1 MAATDLAV
9 READALARLA
19 GLDARLVAAV
29 RGIRLLQAV
38 SWPVAVQQ
46 AFLEG
51 WKRGQAALPRV
62 DYVRPDLSREREEL
76 IAVFTAADPGHPVG
90 DYLRRSAQSWRIATE
105 LLEAV
110 GTAAVT
116 AHSVDLYGQPGDTLP
131 GAELTN
137 LDAAR
142 HFIALAGEMDQEL
155 VASEADYCI
164 PADVLQADLQQQLDQ
179 FFHSHRIEVEIDPEL
194 LAKAAAGPTRIRLRS
209 ATCFT
214 EYDRAQLLHHEAF
227 VHTLTGLNGREQ
239 PQLKSLGKSSP
250 RVTATQEGLAVFA
263 ELMSGSIDIERMK
276 RISLR
281 ILAIDM
287 AQRGADFIEVFRFFL
302 DAGQTETDSFS
313 SAQRVFRGV
322 PVTGGAA
329 FTKDNVY
336 LHGLMTVHTFFRWAL
351 RHRRLAL
358 TRSLFA
364 GKMALHDVLALEPY
378 FACGWIAQPLY
389 LPPWVQRANGLAGAL
404 AFSLFANR
412 IRMAR
417 VEAEDL
423 VLGL

>member
-9 READALARLA
+9 READILNRCSD
-19 GLDARLVAAV
+19 LDARLVASI

-38 SWPVAVQQ
+38 SWPAALQQ
-46 AFLEG
+46 QFIDN
-51 WKRGQAALPRV
+51 WKRGQKKLPEVTYTRV
-62 DYVRPDLSREREEL
+62 DLSRERAEL
-76 IAVFTAADPGHPVG
+76 IAVYKEADAGHPVG
-90 DYLRRSAQSWRIATE
+90 QYLSRSAESWRIATE
-105 LLEAV
+105 LLESV
-110 GTAAVT
+110 GTNGVT
-116 AHSVDLYGQPGDTLP
+116 VRSIDLFGQPGDALP
-131 GAELTN
+131 GSEITN
-137 LDAAR
+137 VDAAR
-142 HFIALAGEMDQEL
+142 HFITLAGEMDQEL
-155 VASEADYCI
+155 IASEADYCI
-164 PADVLQADLQQQLDQ
+164 PAEVLMADLQQQLDT
-179 FFHSHRIEVEIDPEL
+179 FFNLHKIQVEIDPDL
-194 LAKAAAGPTRIRLRS
+194 IAKAAAGPTRIRLRA

-227 VHTLTGLNGREQ
+227 VHSLTGLNGREQ
-239 PQLKSLGKSSP
+239 PHLKSLGKSSP

-263 ELMSGSIDIERMK
+263 ELMAGAIDIERMK

-287 AQRGADFIEVFRFFL
+287 ALRGADFIDVFQFFL

-313 SAQRVFRGV
+313 SSQRVFRGV

-351 RHRRLAL
+351 KNRRLSL

-378 FACGWIAQPLY
+378 FASGWIAQPLY
-389 LPPWVQRANGLAGAL
+389 LPPWVARANGLAGML
-404 AFSLFANR
+404 AFSLFANK